1 MDVIE
6 IEEKAARKE
15 RRRILG
21 PSSIKSLPAP
31 ETGTAE
37 YFDEETP
44 GMSLRVTSNGVR
56 TWSLLYRNPQGRQRR
71 LTLGQYDQ
79 KCGLKEARKL
89 AGDARAVLRDGKDPA
104 EQKQVR
110 RTALTVEELFQKW
123 FEVVGQNLKRKAQEE
138 QRMFEADFKS
148 WKHRNADEITRQDVR
163 ALVDEKL
170 KQGFKTSA
178 LATKK
183 MASRIYNFGIE
194 RNLVTHNP
202 AHGVKVKK
210 PAGRQR
216 VLTEEEIVRM
226 WNACDPELEIPTK
239 GLGCIGRRQ
248 AIKLHLSVWFKLRL
262 VTLQRGGEI
271 MLMRWQDLQ
280 KHKQWWLIPGAF
292 TKNGFDHMVY
302 LNPMAR
308 KLIATLPKI
317 DPVWVFPAG
326 DTRNRKGELVPGAN
340 TSKLNV
346 MGDHKHLAR
355 RIAQPTRADI
365 VISGHKPGER
375 CIPGF
380 TGHDLRRTATTLLA
394 RGGVDRALTKKI
406 LNHADASEENDDVTA
421 IYDRWAYMPE
431 KKAIFDY
438 WDRQLTVILAGES
451 ITTLERFTLGDLPV
465 E

>member
-1 MDVIE
+1 MDTIE
-6 IEEKAARKE
+6 IREKAARTAQ
-15 RRRILG
+15 RRILG

-44 GMSLRVTSNGVR
+44 GMSLRVTSHGTR

-89 AGDARAVLRDGKDPA
+89 AGDARAALRDGKDPA
-104 EQKQVR
+104 ELKQVR
-110 RTALTVEELFQKW
+110 RTAITVDDLFQKW
-123 FEVVGQNLKRKAQEE
+123 LEIKGLNLKRKAKEE

-148 WKHRNADEITRQDVR
+148 WKPRNADEITKEDVH
-163 ALVDEKL
+163 AIVDAKL
-170 KQGFKTSA
+170 KHGFKTAA

-183 MASRIYNFGIE
+183 LVSRLYSFGIE
-194 RNLVTHNP
+194 RNLVSRNP
-202 AHGVKVKK
+202 VLGVKVQK
-210 PAGRQR
+210 PKGRQR
-216 VLTEEEIVRM
+216 VLAEEEIVRM
-226 WNACDPELEIPTK
+226 WTACDPELEIPTK
-239 GLGCIGRRQ
+239 GLGTIGRRQ

-271 MLMRWQDLQ
+271 MMMRWQDLQ
-280 KHKQWWLIPGAF
+280 KQHHWWVVPGAF
-292 TKNGFDHMVY
+292 TKNGYDHTVY
-302 LNPMAR
+302 LNATAR
-308 KLIATLPKI
+308 ALIATLPKL
-317 DPVWVFPAG
+317 DPVWIFPAG
-326 DTRNRKGELVPGAN
+326 DTTNRKGDLVPGSN

-365 VISGHKPGER
+365 VLSGHEPGER

-380 TGHDLRRTATTLLA
+380 TGHDLRRTATTILA
-394 RGGVDRALTKKI
+394 RGGVPRELTKKI
-406 LNHADASEENDDVTA
+406 LNHAEEENEDVTA
-421 IYDRWAYMPE
+421 IYDRYAYQAE
-431 KKAIFDY
+431 KKAIFDF
-438 WDRQLTVILAGES
+438 WDRQLTAILAGEPIS
-451 ITTLERFTLGDLPV
+451 TVGRIDFSNLPV